1 MKLLERR
8 EVPARQDDFGAI
20 FDDFFT
26 SGLSVTGKISPAV
39 DVAEEKDRYIVK
51 ADLPGM
57 KQENIKVELD
67 DSVLSI
73 SGERKHEKEESD
85 EKKNYHYYERSYG
98 SFMRRFIL
106 PKGTDSDK
114 IDAKYEHGVLG
125 IVIPK
130 TEAKKAK
137 EIKVK

>member
-1 MKLLERR
+1 MKMLERR
-8 EVPARQDDFGAI
+8 DVPARHDDFGAI

-57 KQENIKVELD
+57 KQEDIKVELD

-73 SGERKHEKEESD
+73 SGERKHEKEEND
-85 EKKNYHYYERSYG
+85 EKRNYHYYERSYG

-106 PKGTDSDK
+106 PKGTDSEK
-114 IDAKYEHGVLG
+114 IDAKYEHGVLQ
-125 IVIPK
+125 IIIPK

>member
-8 EVPARQDDFGAI
+8 GLPARQDSFGSI

-26 SGLSVTGKISPAV
+26 AGLSEMGKISPAV
-39 DVAEEKDRYIVK
+39 DISEEKDRYIVK

-57 KQENIKVELD
+57 KQEEIKVEFED
-67 DSVLSI
+67 NVLSI
-73 SGERKHEKEESD
+73 SGERKHEKEEND

-98 SFMRRFIL
+98 SFQRRFVL
-106 PKGTDSDK
+106 PKGTDSEK
-114 IDAKYEHGVLG
+114 IDAKYEHGVLE

-130 TEAKKAK
+130 TETKKAK

>member
-8 EVPARQDDFGAI
+8 VLPERQDDFGSI

-26 SGLSVTGKISPAV
+26 AGLPVTGKITPSV
-39 DVAEEKDRYIVK
+39 DIAEEKERYIVK

-57 KQENIKVELD
+57 KQEDIKVELD

-73 SGERKHEKEESD
+73 SGERKHEKEEND

-98 SFMRRFIL
+98 SFQRRFVL
-106 PKGTDSDK
+106 PKGTDSEK
-114 IDAKYEHGVLG
+114 IEAKYEHGVLE

>member
-8 EVPARQDDFGAI
+8 DSPVRQDDFGSI

-57 KQENIKVELD
+57 KQEDIKVELD

-73 SGERKHEKEESD
+73 SGERKHEKEEND

-98 SFMRRFIL
+98 SFQRRFIL
-106 PKGTDSDK
+106 PKGTDSEK
-114 IDAKYEHGVLG
+114 IDAKYEHGVLE

-130 TEAKKAK
+130 TDIKKTK